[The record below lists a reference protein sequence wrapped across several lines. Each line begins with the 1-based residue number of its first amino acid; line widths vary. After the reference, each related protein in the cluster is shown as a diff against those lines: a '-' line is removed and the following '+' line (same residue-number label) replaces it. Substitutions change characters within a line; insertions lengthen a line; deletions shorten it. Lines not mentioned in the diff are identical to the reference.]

1 MNKTMKTFGT
11 LLACLTLAG
20 TCLAAPRGG
29 FGGPGRH
36 HAPAPIHHHGGNHWH
51 NPPPPP
57 PSYHGHHHGH
67 HHTGLLALGAAAI
80 GGLIGG
86 LVSW

>member
-11 LLACLTLAG
+11 ILACLTLAG
-20 TCLAAPRGG
+20 TCVAAPYGG

-36 HAPAPIHHHGGNHWH
+36 SAPTHHHGGSHWH

-57 PSYHGHHHGH
+57 PPRHGHHHGH
-67 HHTGLLALGAAAI
+67 HHDAGLLTLGSAV
-80 GGLIGG
+80 IGG
-86 LVSW
+86 LVGGILSW